1 MRLLLIHSIDSDKSS
16 DKKGGSKLQSVLD
29 EILYVYPAKAPLT
42 VIMNKTMNICFNLCR
57 TGLSGECYV
66 DVLKQNCPVLW
77 CALVAVILQREE
89 KGGIARRRVN
99 GKQKCEYSLFFF
111 QVVIAV

>member
-1 MRLLLIHSIDSDKSS
+1 MRLLLIHSIDSDESS

-42 VIMNKTMNICFNLCR
+42 VIMNKAMNICFNLCR

-111 QVVIAV
+111 EVVIAV